1 MSSQGILPIKP
12 CGAEYWKFIV
22 ELQVRLQLVVKELQV
37 DQGRDGPQNILIF
50 PVMALMAGVLGGTF
64 GIGGGMLTNPILLRL
79 EYHLKVRMEVLAY
92 GLGKSNRNVL
102 LKVVPRKTGST
113 SFLII
118 LSKEPHLLSN
128 SPTEV
133 QHSLGGTPI
142 ETTKMKTS
150 ISLTMLVLF
159 ITITHTH
166 ANQVE
171 PSSETNESILHKIHQ
186 LVTLQTQSQDTQLR
200 LKPSIVAAGILCFIA
215 SSISSAGGIG
225 GGGLFI
231 SILTVVAGIDLRTAS
246 SFSAFMVT
254 GGSFANVVCNMF
266 GGKTLIDYDIAL
278 LSEPCMLF
286 GVSIG
291 VICNVVLPEWLITTL
306 FAVFLAWSSFKT
318 CKSGVLYWRLESE
331 EVTRDGCGPCG
342 RLGKGLVMRD
352 EICDE
357 SEPLLGGN
365 ENCKLGIPW
374 MKLGVLILIWFSFFL
389 LYLLRG
395 NRYGQSMVPGEPCG
409 VEYWILSTIQ
419 GPLAIFFTAWILYR
433 RREKL
438 RNKTP
443 DQQATGAPSN
453 KLIFPVMAL
462 LAGLLGGVFGIGGG
476 MLISPLL
483 LQLGIAPEVT
493 AATCSFMVFFSSSM
507 SAFQYLMLGMGHTC
521 SALVLSVICFCAS
534 LVGLMYLTPLEKES
548 IDINSNKM
556 KSHFALTLVTLI
568 SIFITFSQS
577 LAEQA
582 EPISEK
588 LQNDEIFQRI
598 HQFMTLQ
605 SRIQDT
611 QLKFEATTVI
621 AGVLCFLAATISSA
635 GGIGGGGLF
644 IPILTIVA
652 GLDLKTASSFSAFMV
667 TGGSVANVVYFM
679 FITSPKY
686 GGKALIDY
694 DIALLSQPFMLLGVS
709 IGVVCNIVFPEW
721 LITILFATFLGW
733 SSFKTCRSGVWYW
746 KLESEEVRRNGLAV
760 DETCDGRREVSKG
773 AKEPL
778 LSGRGQVNLA
788 VPWMKLVVL
797 VMIWFAFFL
806 LYLLRGNRYGQGIVT
821 LEPCGVG
828 YWILSSIQL
837 PLAIIFTTWILN
849 RREERPLDQ
858 ACYQQGTDFQS
869 SRAPSSKLIY
879 PVMALLT
886 GLLGGVFGIG
896 GGMLISPLLLQVGIA
911 PEVTAA
917 TCSFMVFSSSTMSAF
932 QYLMFGME
940 DTSTALVFSFICF
953 AASLIG
959 LLVVQRAIG
968 KHGRASL
975 IVFSVGLVLVLS
987 TLLITSFGA
996 LDVWMDYRSGRNMG
1010 FKLPC

>member
-1 MSSQGILPIKP
+1 
-12 CGAEYWKFIV
+12 
-22 ELQVRLQLVVKELQV
+22 
-37 DQGRDGPQNILIF
+37 
-50 PVMALMAGVLGGTF
+50 
-64 GIGGGMLTNPILLRL
+64 
-79 EYHLKVRMEVLAY
+79 
-92 GLGKSNRNVL
+92 
-102 LKVVPRKTGST
+102 

-142 ETTKMKTS
+142 ETTKMKIS

-159 ITITHTH
+159 ITITHTN

-231 SILTVVAGIDLRTAS
+231 SILTIVAGIDLRTAS

-331 EVTRDGCGPCG
+331 GVTRDGCG
-342 RLGKGLVMRD
+342 RHGKGLVMRA

-395 NRYGQSMVPGEPCG
+395 NRYGQSMVPVEPCG
-409 VEYWILSTIQ
+409 VEYWILSTMQ

-443 DQQATGAPSN
+443 DQQATGGASN

-534 LVGLMYLTPLEKES
+534 LVGLMDTKLKAKDGVENEPKVES
-548 IDINSNKM
+548 SSQKWESASVCKWGTNNMILPEVPTAAGEAEWPTNPRAPGAGGLMFEYCADSRGQRTSVGRAEESLL
-556 KSHFALTLVTLI
+556 SHFALTLVTLI
-568 SIFITFSQS
+568 SIFITISQS

-679 FITSPKY
+679 FITSPKD

-778 LSGRGQVNLA
+778 LSGRGQANLG

-797 VMIWFAFFL
+797 VMIWFSFFL
-806 LYLLRGNRYGQGIVT
+806 LYLLRGNRYGQLYAGYSNSRALWGGILDFVINST
-821 LEPCGVG
+821 
-828 YWILSSIQL
+828 SSCHNLYHLDPEQK
-837 PLAIIFTTWILN
+837 
-849 RREERPLDQ
+849 RRETPGSNLQ
-858 ACYQQGTDFQS
+858 PA
-869 SRAPSSKLIY
+869 
-879 PVMALLT
+879 

-917 TCSFMVFSSSTMSAF
+917 TCSFMVFSSSTMSAL
-932 QYLMFGME
+932 QYLMLGME
-940 DTSTALVFSFICF
+940 DTSTAFVFSFICF

-959 LLVVQRAIG
+959 LLVVQRAIE
-968 KHGRASL
+968 KHGRASP

-987 TLLITSFGA
+987 TLLVTSFGA